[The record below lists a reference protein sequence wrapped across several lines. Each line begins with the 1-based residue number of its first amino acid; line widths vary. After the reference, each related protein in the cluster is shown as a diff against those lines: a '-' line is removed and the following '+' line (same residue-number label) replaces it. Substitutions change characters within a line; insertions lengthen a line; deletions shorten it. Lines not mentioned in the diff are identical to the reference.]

1 MLGGVTAMNLQLLT
15 HLTDGGTVK
24 RLFSALLTFVIPI
37 VLVSPLSAADAPIVS
52 KVPNGENK
60 IALTFDDG
68 PHPVHTER
76 ILEILDRYGVKA
88 TFFVIGENAENY
100 PNLVEAEKRG
110 GHEVANH
117 TFAHSYLKNV
127 PKDELEREIDRTR
140 SIISDITESDPTLLR
155 PPGGLFGK
163 DLIDSVNASG
173 IKIVLWSVDTRDWE
187 HPSSATVVKRV
198 LDTVKSGDIILMHD
212 YIAGKSPTPEALET
226 VIPTLLER
234 GFKFVTVSELCA
246 SEDGS

>member
-1 MLGGVTAMNLQLLT
+1 MNLPLLMP
-15 HLTDGGTVK
+15 LTERRIAK
-24 RLFSALLTFVIPI
+24 RFLSAFLAVCVPT
-37 VLVSPLSAADAPIVS
+37 VLVSSLSAAEAPIVS
-52 KVPNGENK
+52 KVPNGENM

-68 PHPVHTER
+68 PHPVHTEK

-88 TFFVIGENAENY
+88 TFFVIGENAESY
-100 PNLVEAEKRG
+100 PELVEAEERS

-117 TFAHSYLKNV
+117 SFAHSYLKNV

-140 SIISDITESDPTLLR
+140 SIISDITESDSTLLR

-163 DLIDSVNASG
+163 DLIDSVKASG

-226 VIPTLLER
+226 VIPTLLDR

-246 SEDGS
+246 SEGDG

>member
-1 MLGGVTAMNLQLLT
+1 MNLQLLT

-117 TFAHSYLKNV
+117 TFAHSYLRNV

-212 YIAGKSPTPEALET
+212 YIAGKSPTPESLET

-246 SEDGS
+246 SKDGS

>member
-1 MLGGVTAMNLQLLT
+1 MNLRLLMR
-15 HLTDGGTVK
+15 LIERGTVK
-24 RLFSALLTFVIPI
+24 RLLSALFPFFVLIACG
-37 VLVSPLSAADAPIVS
+37 SPLSAAEAPIVS
-52 KVPNGENK
+52 SVPNGENK

-76 ILEILDRYGVKA
+76 ILEILERYGVNA
-88 TFFVIGENAENY
+88 TFFVIGENAESY
-100 PNLVEAEKRG
+100 PELVEAEKRG

-127 PKDELEREIDRTR
+127 PRDELEMEIDRTR

-163 DLIDSVNASG
+163 DLIDSVKTSG

-246 SEDGS
+246 SEEGG